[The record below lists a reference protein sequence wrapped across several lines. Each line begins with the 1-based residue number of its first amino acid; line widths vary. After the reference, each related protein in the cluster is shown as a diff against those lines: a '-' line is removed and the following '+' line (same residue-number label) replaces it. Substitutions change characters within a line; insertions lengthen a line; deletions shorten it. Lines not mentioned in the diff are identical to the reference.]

1 MKKILLFLCILITSC
16 VSNDKESFLNEFSEK
31 ENIALIEV
39 FPELKR
45 QLQKPSFFY
54 CLNQYLVFSEPD
66 LDSLIFVYDSQTNE
80 GKYFFSKGQGENEA
94 IKINKISMGT
104 NSSSCSLYDSA
115 LQRIYILNLKKSFE
129 SSVEKDTLASLYGMG
144 VYMAYDDTLSFY
156 EMINSEKRFLLST
169 PNKTI
174 RFGNDIPL
182 RGLSSEM
189 STKVLQGPCSLSSSR
204 KRFFWFSSFGD
215 VFEMYD
221 YSNVNE
227 IKTVASQVIN
237 VPAANVNGA
246 LGSNDRFGVSSVASD
261 DSCIYALYLGKTL
274 KDGLSDRA
282 KALYSDIVLVFDWDG
297 VPYKLL
303 NLDRE
308 VCSISYSKTDKKLYG
323 LGLDDNL
330 NYTVYEIKMKK

>member
-1 MKKILLFLCILITSC
+1 
-16 VSNDKESFLNEFSEK
+16 
-31 ENIALIEV
+31 
-39 FPELKR
+39 
-45 QLQKPSFFY
+45 
-54 CLNQYLVFSEPD
+54 
-66 LDSLIFVYDSQTNE
+66 
-80 GKYFFSKGQGENEA
+80 
-94 IKINKISMGT
+94 
-104 NSSSCSLYDSA
+104 
-115 LQRIYILNLKKSFE
+115 
-129 SSVEKDTLASLYGMG
+129 
-144 VYMAYDDTLSFY
+144 MAYDDTLSFY